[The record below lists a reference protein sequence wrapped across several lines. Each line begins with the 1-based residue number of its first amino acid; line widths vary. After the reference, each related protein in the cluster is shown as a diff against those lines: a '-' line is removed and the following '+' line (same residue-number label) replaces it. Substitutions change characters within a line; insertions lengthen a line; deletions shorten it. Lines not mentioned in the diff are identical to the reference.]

1 MKKTLRSKDIKFG
14 EIEPKMFGMN
24 QAQSS
29 FLELVKCAIK
39 SDAAYTNI
47 SDEIAQQ
54 CANTQTPL

>member
-1 MKKTLRSKDIKFG
+1 
-14 EIEPKMFGMN
+14 MFGMS

-39 SDAAYTNI
+39 SEAAYKNI

-54 CANTQTPL
+54 CADVSVPL